1 MTKTMWIAVIILF
14 LLFTGCGIFIFILQQ
29 EETEQISQHFLIKNR
44 IQNNISFQQTG
55 MSLTD
60 ELNVKEINVKFNYL
74 PNFNIKIEEI
84 NIHSYAE
91 LQHIASEL
99 NMTMEHV
106 QFSLLNLIQSL
117 QIDNDD
123 IIFNLSDFSPTHDL
137 WNKPLYALLLAGAD
151 QVDANVNIKYNYAP
165 LARDLSLQITIE
177 DNYIGKLFIHLN
189 FAEVTNAK
197 QGRLLIALKNV
208 LQKNVF
214 EKELSSFLKNVVVT
228 YFDINYVNNGLIDGY
243 KKYVDSLYLRLP
255 GQNSKSELSE
265 TTIQSIVKYMLLTN
279 AHRDHN
285 TDLVNEI
292 AYFIKNPNEIT
303 FQSKSGKSINLS
315 SLSGDLKRQLTDFL
329 LKMNVSITTKKSA
342 K

>member
-1 MTKTMWIAVIILF
+1 MTKTMWIAVVILF

-29 EETEQISQHFLIKNR
+29 EETEQVSQHFLVKNR

-60 ELNVKEINVKFNYL
+60 ELNVKKATIKLNYL
-74 PNFNIKIEEI
+74 PNFNIEI
-84 NIHSYAE
+84 DEIDIHSYTE
-91 LQHIASEL
+91 IQHIASEL
-99 NMTMEHV
+99 NMTMHHV
-106 QFSLLNLIQSL
+106 RFSLLNLIHSL
-117 QIDNDD
+117 KIDNDD
-123 IIFNLSDFSPTHDL
+123 IIFNLSDFSPANDL

-151 QVDANVNIKYNYAP
+151 QIDATINIKYNYAP
-165 LARDLSLQITIE
+165 LARDMSLQITID
-177 DNYIGKLFIHLN
+177 DNYIGKLFVHFKFDDI
-189 FAEVTNAK
+189 TNAK
-197 QGRLLIALKNV
+197 QGRLLIALKNM

-214 EKELSSFLKNVVVT
+214 EKELSSFLKNTVVI

-265 TTIQSIVKYMLLTN
+265 NTIQSIVKYMLLTN

-285 TDLVNEI
+285 TELINEV

-303 FQSKSGKSINLS
+303 IQSKSGKSINLS